1 MTLPPEIFM
10 REIIKDMSEFST
22 TQLFVM
28 LGAIAGVMVER
39 DGMVKTVERFRLVA
53 NSIQSTRP
61 PWEA

>member
-10 REIIKDMSEFST
+10 REIVKDMSEFST
-22 TQLFVM
+22 AQLFVM

-39 DGMVKTVERFRLVA
+39 DGKEKTAERFRLVA
-53 NSIQSTRP
+53 QSLNTARP